1 VARARSDRA
10 QKGVAADKG
19 RRYMPRY
26 QVATIVLPPAGLSLA
41 ESGVELARALVFSE
55 ALPLERTATRYVIRS
70 APQGGVAAEVPLN
83 LTEALDNEFALR
95 ASWAVV
101 RVYPRE
107 RGQVRV
113 LLKRIAPRHGFLS
126 TYQND
131 GCRCPDCTAANAEA
145 MLEYRHRI
153 TPQTEKM
160 PRKHG
165 AQCWK
170 YGCHCEERKAADRL
184 RQSRHRAR
192 IAGGG
197 TAQGMPLGGAKRQ
210 LAPDMASN
218 MRVITEDEIPTHER
232 EEAPRGS
239 SAGRVETGARQ

>member
-1 VARARSDRA
+1 
-10 QKGVAADKG
+10 
-19 RRYMPRY
+19 
-26 QVATIVLPPAGLSLA
+26 
-41 ESGVELARALVFSE
+41 
-55 ALPLERTATRYVIRS
+55 
-70 APQGGVAAEVPLN
+70 
-83 LTEALDNEFALR
+83 
-95 ASWAVV
+95 
-101 RVYPRE
+101 
-107 RGQVRV
+107 V